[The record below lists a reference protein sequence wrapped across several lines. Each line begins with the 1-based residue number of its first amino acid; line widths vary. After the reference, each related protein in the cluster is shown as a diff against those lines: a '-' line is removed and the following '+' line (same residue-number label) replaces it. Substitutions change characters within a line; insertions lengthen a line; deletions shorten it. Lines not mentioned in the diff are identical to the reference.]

1 MARVFVTR
9 RLPLEPRDVLG
20 ADADVVVFPE
30 DRPPTRDELFRG
42 AADAEGLVCL
52 LSERVDGTL
61 LDRCPAL
68 RVVANVAVGHDNI
81 DLDAVRAR
89 GIVAT
94 NTPDVLTEA
103 TAELTWA
110 LILAVARRVIEG
122 DAYVRGGRFT
132 HWSPTLLLGTELS
145 GRTLGIFGR
154 GRIGDAVARRAAAF
168 GMDVVH
174 TSRSSGVPFEY
185 LLDRADVLS
194 IHAPLN
200 EETRHAFD
208 DAAFARMRRGAIL
221 VNTARGPIVDEAA
234 LVRALEA
241 GRLGGAGL
249 DVYEDEPRVH
259 PDLLARDDVVLLPH
273 VGSATT
279 RARRAMARLAL
290 ENVAAVL
297 AGRPPKTPVP

>member
-9 RLPLEPRDVLG
+9 RLPLDPRDVLG
-20 ADADVVVFPE
+20 RDADVAVFTE
-30 DRPPTRDELFRG
+30 DRPPTRDELLRG
-42 AADAEGLVCL
+42 AADAEALVCL
-52 LSERVDGTL
+52 LSDRVDEEL
-61 LDRCPAL
+61 LDRCPRL
-68 RVVANVAVGHDNI
+68 RVVANVAVGVDN
-81 DLDAVRAR
+81 LDVEAIRSR
-89 GIVAT
+89 GVIAT

-110 LILAVARRVIEG
+110 LILAVARRVVEA
-122 DAYVRGGRFT
+122 DAYLRGGRFT
-132 HWSPTLLLGTELS
+132 HWSPTLLLGRELT

-174 TSRSSGVPFEY
+174 TSRSSGVPLED

-208 DAAFARMRRGAIL
+208 DAAFAQTRRGAIL